1 MTTPAIALPSV
12 DRAQRVA
19 TGKAVTS
26 PGKVTEAGEA
36 EFAATLAVVERV
48 PQDATT
54 DASTATA
61 LGVATGEEKLVRP
74 LVAHE
79 ARKAPPLEKFEG
91 FVLRSF
97 VESMLPSSESSYF
110 GKGTAGEIWR
120 SMLAEQIGNEMAKN
134 GGIGIAA
141 SISGKKGS
149 RFGGLA
155 ASSSPSSPAAS
166 GPSIAPQSR
175 AAVDG
180 LNAMLRAGDLART
193 ASADGAD
200 R

>member
-1 MTTPAIALPSV
+1 MTDAS
-12 DRAQRVA
+12 
-19 TGKAVTS
+19 KS
-26 PGKVTEAGEA
+26 
-36 EFAATLAVVERV
+36 EFAATLATVERV

-54 DASTATA
+54 DASTAKA
-61 LGVATGEEKLVRP
+61 LGIATGEEKLVRP
-74 LVAHE
+74 LVVHE

-97 VESMLPSSESSYF
+97 VENMLPSSESSYF
-110 GKGTAGEIWR
+110 GKGTAGEVWR

-134 GGIGIAA
+134 GGIGIAT
-141 SISGKKGS
+141 SIAGKKGS

-155 ASSSPSSPAAS
+155 MSSDPSSRTATGLS
-166 GPSIAPQSR
+166 TSTAPQPR

-180 LNAMLRAGDLART
+180 LSAMLRAGDLARA

-200 R
+200 K